1 MGKKSTKKN
10 KNIYQI
16 TREELELT
24 RDQASELLE
33 FISSERIEK
42 IESEKSIPHPDEVVQ
57 MANCYKKPELCNYYC
72 TQTCHIGKDTVP
84 KIEMKDISQ
93 ITLDV
98 ISSLNAMYKQK
109 DRLID
114 IVVDGKI
121 TEDEYKDFKLI
132 HEQLKSLQS
141 TINTLQ
147 LWINKNIL
155 EGNIDKD
162 FK

>member
-141 TINTLQ
+141 SINTLQ